1 MDNKGEIIIYESTD
15 GITKIDVKVVEETV
29 WLTQAQLAELYM
41 TTPQNITMHIKDI
54 YDEQELEISAT
65 CKEFLQV
72 QKEGSRNVERMR
84 KFYNLDMI
92 LSLGY
97 RIKSSVATKFRQWA
111 TARLTEYIIKGFTM
125 DDERL
130 KSLAG
135 GNYWKELLAR
145 IKDIR
150 SSEKVLYRQVLDLY
164 ATSLDYNPTSAES
177 IKFFKIVQNKLH
189 YATHGNTAAEIIFNR
204 ADAEK
209 EFMGLTSFSGEMPTL
224 KDVTIAKNYLTE
236 SELKILSN
244 LVSAYFDLAE
254 IKAMTQTP
262 MYMKDYIAE
271 LDKILSATDKGVLL
285 GAGSVSHDQ
294 AVEKAT
300 QEYRKYQN
308 VTLSSV
314 EKAYLDS
321 IKELK
326 GKTKKK

>member
-1 MDNKGEIIIYESTD
+1 MQSKGEIIIYESTD
-15 GITKIDVKVVEETV
+15 GVTKIDVKMVEETV

-72 QKEGSRNVERMR
+72 QREGSRDVERMR

-130 KSLAG
+130 KSLGG

-150 SSEKVLYRQVLDLY
+150 SSEKVIYRQVLDLY

-262 MYMKDYIAE
+262 MYMKDYITE

-285 GAGSVSHDQ
+285 GAGTVSHDQ

-300 QEYRKYQN
+300 SEYRKYQN